1 MHGEEGGCIEEEE
14 VKETTT
20 GRARK
25 GTGCISAKGG
35 ELEKG
40 GASSLEG
47 CGTIFFWTVM
57 GRSVLEMTKVVD
69 RQRAR

>member
-1 MHGEEGGCIEEEE
+1 MHGEEGGCIEGEE
-14 VKETTT
+14 VEEMIA
-20 GRARK
+20 GRAGR
-25 GTGCISAKGG
+25 GTGCRSAKGG